1 MAAEG
6 RRSRL
11 RADTVGTAE
20 CCGAIEGFL
29 KAEKTHDLAG
39 VLQRFDKERWHHA
52 ATPEALSAFAPLAE
66 RIFRAA
72 PTGVLGHAALRQALL
87 ASHKAKPMLHSPRGP
102 DLEADRLSGVIR
114 MMLAKVRDLALDGS
128 RARAVRKAATPEQL
142 RRIVA
147 AVSAL
152 RVPVGRADQ
161 RALLQLPEE
170 REDGTPPGEAAAAA
184 AAEQSQCSWP
194 PSKQGASEAKQ
205 EAAVAE
211 GARQG
216 QGEAVTCTAL
226 VPFQEVTGTLVAFGL
241 VTSKLTR
248 NVDRSEPEG
257 PEWSPFVWP
266 DAAPGAS
273 KSSPA
278 PAGSG
283 RPPAAA
289 AGHLSLAAGML
300 GAGAAEVLA
309 ALASQPPLPAAIR
322 GQSKRVAHA
331 TAAEGGEAVA
341 AGKPAARQRQAK
353 AKAARRQGHG
363 KAKAKAKAARQGPG
377 KATAKAEAGADEQA
391 TVKTKRAP
399 RAVES
404 TAGDDVGPV
413 AAAGGRRPL
422 SQTPHC
428 VFSRAYHKARR
439 LAVQAG
445 RSDEE
450 ARAEAACAG
459 RAAVAALQA

>member
-1 MAAEG
+1 M
-6 RRSRL
+6 
-11 RADTVGTAE
+11 T
-20 CCGAIEGFL
+20 
-29 KAEKTHDLAG
+29 
-39 VLQRFDKERWHHA
+39 
-52 ATPEALSAFAPLAE
+52 
-66 RIFRAA
+66 
-72 PTGVLGHAALRQALL
+72 
-87 ASHKAKPMLHSPRGP
+87 
-102 DLEADRLSGVIR
+102 
-114 MMLAKVRDLALDGS
+114 LAKVRDLALDGS

-147 AVSAL
+147 AVSVL

-170 REDGTPPGEAAAAA
+170 CGDGTPPGEAAAEA

-194 PSKQGASEAKQ
+194 PSKQGASEGRQ

-248 NVDRSEPEG
+248 NVDRPVPEG

-273 KSSPA
+273 KISPA

-289 AGHLSLAAGML
+289 AGPLSLAAGML

-363 KAKAKAKAARQGPG
+363 QAKAKAKAARQGPG

-391 TVKTKRAP
+391 TVKTKRAS

-404 TAGDDVGPV
+404 TAGEDVGPV
-413 AAAGGRRPL
+413 AGSGRSRPL

-445 RSDEE
+445 RTDE
-450 ARAEAACAG
+450 EAACAG

>member
-20 CCGAIEGFL
+20 RCGAIEGFL
-29 KAEKTHDLAG
+29 KAEKSNDLAG

-87 ASHKAKPMLHSPRGP
+87 ASHKAKAMLHSPRGP

-147 AVSAL
+147 AVSVL

-161 RALLQLPEE
+161 RPLLQLPEACG
-170 REDGTPPGEAAAAA
+170 DGTSPGEAAADE
-184 AAEQSQCSWP
+184 AAEQSQCSGP
-194 PSKQGASEAKQ
+194 PSKQEDSEGMG
-205 EAAVAE
+205 EAAVAA
-211 GARQG
+211 GSRQG
-216 QGEAVTCTAL
+216 QACTAL
-226 VPFQEVTGTLVAFGL
+226 VPFQQVTGTLVAFGL
-241 VTSKLTR
+241 VTSQLTR
-248 NVDRSEPEG
+248 NVDRPVPEG
-257 PEWSPFVWP
+257 PGWSPFVWP

-273 KSSPA
+273 KISPA

-289 AGHLSLAAGML
+289 AGPLSLAAGVL

-309 ALASQPPLPAAIR
+309 ALASEPPLPAAIR
-322 GQSKRVAHA
+322 GQSKRVANA

-363 KAKAKAKAARQGPG
+363 QAKAKAKAARQGPG

-391 TVKTKRAP
+391 TVKTKRAS

-404 TAGDDVGPV
+404 TAGEDAGPV
-413 AAAGGRRPL
+413 AGSGRSRPL

-445 RSDEE
+445 RTDEE